1 VLPHLRV
8 LGPVA
13 VSGMPPLLDV
23 LQLLLD
29 DATLN
34 RRAVAKA
41 RVARAE
47 MSMHNGRRRV
57 RYVKRAANTDTTDAA
72 ADDAG
77 ASASADRSD
86 RFGQQTNPQRRARS
100 PPATEDSRVVVT
112 GDDAATLAV
121 MNGACQSGLAA
132 ATDPPLSLVAAVA
145 AAKSVVADLSY
156 EGDSVATVTSADLSP
171 QLRELH
177 IAGPVTRD
185 ELAAV
190 TRAFPRLRVL
200 QCEYGGPC
208 PLDAPSL
215 DSSAPPRDLTAA
227 ETAFIEWLGA
237 VKDDCTNSATT
248 PSAAALRPP
257 VPQLRELRRLRVA
270 RPPFDGERDAA
281 AMGALEALRAHSHV
295 LIEFVHRPPVNGY

>member
-1 VLPHLRV
+1 MASMMAGRFSLPK
-8 LGPVA
+8 
-13 VSGMPPLLDV
+13 MKY
-23 LQLLLD
+23 
-29 DATLN
+29 
-34 RRAVAKA
+34 RRAVAQA

-47 MSMHNGRRRV
+47 VSMHNGRRRV
-57 RYVKRAANTDTTDAA
+57 RYVKRAANIDTTDAA
-72 ADDAG
+72 ADDAD

-86 RFGQQTNPQRRARS
+86 RHGQKANPQRRARS
-100 PPATEDSRVVVT
+100 PPAAEDSRVVVP
-112 GDDAATLAV
+112 GDDAATLTV
-121 MNGACQSGLAA
+121 MNGACQSGLDVAA
-132 ATDPPLSLVAAVA
+132 AADPPLSLVAAVA
-145 AAKSVVADLSY
+145 AAKSVVADLGH
-156 EGDSVATVTSADLSP
+156 EGDSVATVTRAALSA

-177 IAGPVTRD
+177 ITGPVTRD

-208 PLDAPSL
+208 PLDAPGL

-237 VKDDCTNSATT
+237 VKDDCTNSVSTATAST
-248 PSAAALRPP
+248 AALRPP

-295 LIEFVHRPPVNGY
+295 LIEFVHRSPVNGDVY